1 MNSYQTQAHAQRGG
15 TLLGLV
21 IGVLFGLAAAL
32 AVAVYVTNVPVPFV
46 DRGVTRKAAQDAAEA
61 EHNKGWNPNGALAGT
76 QEPLP
81 PPTTT
86 DGQMGSGPTLL
97 APGPDAAQEPA
108 EANQATPAN
117 DPLGELV
124 RSKLGDE
131 KPVAPAPAP
140 VPPAPVA
147 AAAPAPAAAAAPAAQ
162 PFVYFVQVGAFRSE
176 DDANAQRAKVALMG
190 MASQVTEREQ
200 AGRSVFRVR
209 LGPFNQQNLAEATRD
224 QLVKGGVEAALV
236 RVER

>member
-1 MNSYQTQAHAQRGG
+1 MNFYPTQAQAQRGG

-61 EHNKGWNPNGALAGT
+61 EHNKGWNPNAGLAGT

-86 DGQMGSGPTLL
+86 ADQTGTGPTLL
-97 APGPDAAQEPA
+97 SPGPDTEQTASPAAQG
-108 EANQATPAN
+108 T
-117 DPLGELV
+117 DPLGDLV
-124 RSKLGDE
+124 RSKLNEE
-131 KPVAPAPAP
+131 KPTAPAPAP
-140 VPPAPVA
+140 AATVA
-147 AAAPAPAAAAAPAAQ
+147 AAAPAPGASAPQ
-162 PFVYFVQVGAFRSE
+162 LFVYFVQVGAFRSE
-176 DDANAQRAKVALMG
+176 EDANAQRAKVALMG

-200 AGRSVFRVR
+200 AGRPVFRVR
-209 LGPFNQQNLAEATRD
+209 LGPFNQQNVAEATRD

>member
-1 MNSYQTQAHAQRGG
+1 MTPLFNHPRAQRGG

-21 IGVLFGLAAAL
+21 FGVLLGLAAAL

-61 EHNKGWNPNGALAGT
+61 ERNKGWNPNAGLVGT

-81 PPTTT
+81 APTT
-86 DGQMGSGPTLL
+86 DGRTGAGPTLL
-97 APGPDAAQEPA
+97 SPGSDTDNASPAAEPA
-108 EANQATPAN
+108 GPSA
-117 DPLGELV
+117 DPLGDLA
-124 RSKLGDE
+124 RSKLEGE
-131 KPVAPAPAP
+131 KPANP
-140 VPPAPVA
+140 PPA
-147 AAAPAPAAAAAPAAQ
+147 APAAALSTAPPPAPPAASVQAQ

-176 DDANAQRAKVALMG
+176 EDANAQRAKVALMG

-200 AGRSVFRVR
+200 AGRPVFRVR
-209 LGPFNQQNLAEATRD
+209 LGPFNQLNLAEATRD
-224 QLVKGGVEAALV
+224 QLNGKGVEAALV

>member
-1 MNSYQTQAHAQRGG
+1 MNSYQTQARAQRGG

-46 DRGVTRKAAQDAAEA
+46 DRGVTRKPAQDAAEA

-81 PPTTT
+81 PPTT
-86 DGQMGSGPTLL
+86 DGQTGSGPTLL

-131 KPVAPAPAP
+131 KPATPAPAP
-140 VPPAPVA
+140 VPAAPAAVA
-147 AAAPAPAAAAAPAAQ
+147 AAAPAASQ

-200 AGRSVFRVR
+200 AGRAVYRVR

-224 QLVKGGVEAALV
+224 QLVKGGMEAALV